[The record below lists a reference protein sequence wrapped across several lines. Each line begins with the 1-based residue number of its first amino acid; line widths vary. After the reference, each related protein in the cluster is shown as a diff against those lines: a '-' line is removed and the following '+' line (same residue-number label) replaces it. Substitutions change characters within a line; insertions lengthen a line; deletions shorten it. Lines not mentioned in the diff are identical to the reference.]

1 MHPGIP
7 MADDGFQGF
16 PLTARAEPLVVREI
30 RALLPRSAAP
40 TTSWLDV
47 VENDS

>member
-16 PLTARAEPLVVREI
+16 PLTA
-30 RALLPRSAAP
+30 P

>member
-16 PLTARAEPLVVREI
+16 PLTARA
-30 RALLPRSAAP
+30 
-40 TTSWLDV
+40 TSWLDV